1 MTAIQ
6 RMVWLTICNLLVLT
20 TTTTSISS
28 MDYETPLM
36 FIYNIFTEDI
46 AVRNH
51 TIHSEE
57 VSNPVECFR
66 RCAKVCG
73 CVAFQ
78 VTDTSCDLLGCADRD
93 LVIRQGTRLYTIQ
106 QTNLEVRSLQSLN
119 SIYFILRLRT
129 VTIFITTALPFAKS
143 REFKI

>member
-6 RMVWLTICNLLVLT
+6 RLVWLTICNLLVLT
-20 TTTTSISS
+20 TTSISS
-28 MDYETPLM
+28 MDYKTPLM

-57 VSNPVECFR
+57 VSSPVECFR

-78 VTDTSCDLLGCADRD
+78 VTDASCELLGCADKD
-93 LVIRQGTRLYTIQ
+93 LVTRQGTRLYTMQ
-106 QTNLEVRSLQSLN
+106 QTNPEVRSLQSLN

-129 VTIFITTALPFAKS
+129 VTTFITTAVPFAKS
-143 REFKI
+143 RKLKI